1 MKISVTINFDTDNE
15 DDYDLLLRLMKIM
28 ESANEEVCVQD
39 ETVWPPKRSVA
50 KMLQLK
56 KLCVVHGDG
65 YGQI

>member
-39 ETVWPPKRSVA
+39 ETV
-50 KMLQLK
+50 
-56 KLCVVHGDG
+56 
-65 YGQI
+65 